1 MQQGLWYSVSMTF
14 LIHNNQKIS
23 YTLKRSVRAKRL
35 RITIH
40 PDGAV
45 VVTAPKRM
53 FEFTIN
59 RFVNQKAG
67 WIGERLEY
75 IDLHPAPAFQKK
87 LTRKDY
93 LKHKERARKLV
104 YEKIEKF
111 NIFYQFKFN
120 RVSIKDTKSRWGSC
134 SIHKNLNFNYKMVLL
149 PERIAEYIVVHE
161 LCHLKEFNHSQRF
174 WDLVAQTIP
183 EYKEIRA
190 ELKVKGIELS

>member
-1 MQQGLWYSVSMTF
+1 MPF

-23 YTLKRSVRAKRL
+23 YTLKQSVRAKRL

-40 PDGAV
+40 PDGSV

-59 RFVNQKAG
+59 RFVNQKAD
-67 WIGERLEY
+67 WIGER
-75 IDLHPAPAFQKK
+75 IAHIGLHPAPAFQKK

-111 NIFYQFKFN
+111 NNFYHFTLN
-120 RVSIKDTKSRWGSC
+120 RISIKDTKSRWGSC
-134 SIHKNLNFNYKMVLL
+134 SVHKNLNFNYKIVLL
-149 PERIAEYIVVHE
+149 PERMAEYIVVHE
-161 LCHLKEFNHSQRF
+161 LCHLKEFNHSQKF

-183 EYKEIRA
+183 EFALIKKA
-190 ELKVKGIELS
+190 LVLKGIELQ